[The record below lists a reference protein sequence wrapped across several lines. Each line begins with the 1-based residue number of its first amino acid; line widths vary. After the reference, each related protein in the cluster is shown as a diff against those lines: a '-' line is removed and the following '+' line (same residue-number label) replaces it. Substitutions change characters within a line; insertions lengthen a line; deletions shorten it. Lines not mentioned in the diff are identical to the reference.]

1 MTSQPVLPSRK
12 KVAAALLL
20 SASTTLLVAWSIATA
35 IGSWQAN
42 HAVGNYWLLP
52 INNTR
57 FWFLLLFAG
66 AVPAVAWWGGR
77 RSTWASVALGS
88 MALAACLSVGYW
100 FNVARSL
107 PVGVTREDALR
118 AQDEEV
124 VASSLVGAL
133 TLFAIVSLGLGIRD
147 TLSDVRELRPL
158 VPHP

>member
-1 MTSQPVLPSRK
+1 MTSLRILPSRR

-20 SASTTLLVAWSIATA
+20 SASTTLLVAWLIATA

-42 HAVGNYWLLP
+42 HAIGNYWLLP

-107 PVGVTREDALR
+107 PVGVTREGALR

-124 VASSLVGAL
+124 VTSSLVGAL

-158 VPHP
+158 LPHP